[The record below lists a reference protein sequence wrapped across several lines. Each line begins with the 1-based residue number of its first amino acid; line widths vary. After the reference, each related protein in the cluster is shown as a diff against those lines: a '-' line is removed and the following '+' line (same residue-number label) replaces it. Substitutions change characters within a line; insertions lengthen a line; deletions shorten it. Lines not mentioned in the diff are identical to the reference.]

1 MRKDWKKFGG
11 GFFFLIDNQLPSQ
24 TVKIENPSDIEILTT
39 EITSKY
45 KSLVSGIQ
53 KPQYLRENNLATIV
67 GNYYK

>member
-1 MRKDWKKFGG
+1 M
-11 GFFFLIDNQLPSQ
+11 
-24 TVKIENPSDIEILTT
+24 LTT

-53 KPQYLRENNLATIV
+53 KPQYFRENNLAFIV